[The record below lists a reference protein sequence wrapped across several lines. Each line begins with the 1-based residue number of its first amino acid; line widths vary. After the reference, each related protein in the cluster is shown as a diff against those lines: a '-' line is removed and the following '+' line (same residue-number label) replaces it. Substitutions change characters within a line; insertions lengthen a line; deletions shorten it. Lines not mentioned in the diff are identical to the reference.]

1 MHTKAYL
8 NSLKLKYG
16 YNQAKFIAKDRAT
29 MDVQIYQYDAVV
41 VGAGLAGL
49 AAARELTA
57 AGKKT
62 AVITKLHP
70 LRSHSGAAQ
79 GGINAALGADDS
91 IELHEFDTVK
101 GSDYLADQDC
111 VELMCSSAPETI
123 RWAERMGAVF
133 SRDEKGD
140 IAIRPFGGQSKP
152 RACYAKDRTGLT
164 LLQTVYEQAHREG
177 IEVFDEWYVA
187 DIIYKD
193 GKVSGVAAYDI
204 RTSKPAIFNAKVTMF
219 ATGGYGRAFKI
230 NSNAHANTGD
240 ALSIVS
246 RKGLP
251 LEDMEFVQFHP
262 SGLGGSGILISEAAR
277 GEGGRLFNSK
287 GERFMEKYAPN
298 AMELASR
305 DVVSRAITQEILD
318 GNGVGANKDA
328 VNIDLTHLDPN
339 IILTKLPELR
349 ELAIT
354 FLGQDM
360 LKEPIHIAATAHY
373 SMGGIPVNINC
384 QVRKN
389 TTELVEGFYAAG
401 ECSCVSVHGAN
412 RLGANSVL
420 EALFF
425 GRHAGES
432 IVKVIDDIEL
442 REATQEDA
450 SSMLEELNRVKTSNG
465 TERVPVLRE
474 ELQQSMTDNAGVFRT
489 GKSLELQ
496 VSIIKKL
503 LKRYTN
509 IRIDDKS
516 DVFNT
521 ELQEAIEL
529 QHMLE
534 YSLFIVEG
542 ALAREESRGGH
553 FRDDFPT
560 RDDDKFL
567 KHTYSYM
574 DENYNIK
581 HEYVDV
587 VLGKFEV
594 KERTY

>member
-1 MHTKAYL
+1 
-8 NSLKLKYG
+8 
-16 YNQAKFIAKDRAT
+16 

-101 GSDYLADQDC
+101 GSDYLADQNC
-111 VELMCSSAPETI
+111 VELMCSGAPETI

-164 LLQTVYEQAHREG
+164 LLQTIYEQAHREG

-318 GNGVGANKDA
+318 GNGVGVNKDA
-328 VNIDLTHLDPN
+328 VNIDLTHLDPE

-373 SMGGIPVNINC
+373 SMGGIPVNIDC

-389 TTELVEGFYAAG
+389 ATELVEGFYAAG

-442 REATQEDA
+442 REATTKDA
-450 SSMLEELNRVKTSNG
+450 QNMIDELNRIKTSNG

-489 GKSLELQ
+489 GKSLESQ

-503 LKRYTN
+503 LKRFDN

-529 QHMLE
+529 EHMLE

-560 RDDDKFL
+560 RDDEKFL

-574 DENYNIK
+574 DENHNIK
-581 HEYVDV
+581 QEYVDV